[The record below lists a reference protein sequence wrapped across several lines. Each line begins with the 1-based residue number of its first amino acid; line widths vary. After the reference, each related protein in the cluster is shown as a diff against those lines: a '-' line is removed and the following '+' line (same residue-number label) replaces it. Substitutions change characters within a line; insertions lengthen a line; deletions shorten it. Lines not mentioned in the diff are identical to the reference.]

1 MDAIS
6 QIPSFHTNEELCTLL
21 LDAPSIESLSS
32 FFPPVL
38 RTCPSRIFW
47 AVTSPETGGKEGE
60 GTNRTTSSW
69 TCIYGSVN
77 SPMDP
82 SWIVGSRT
90 ELMFSGFCDNV
101 LARLRDRSSGQDFN
115 RLTFL

>member
-1 MDAIS
+1 
-6 QIPSFHTNEELCTLL
+6 
-21 LDAPSIESLSS
+21 
-32 FFPPVL
+32 
-38 RTCPSRIFW
+38 
-47 AVTSPETGGKEGE
+47 
-60 GTNRTTSSW
+60 
-69 TCIYGSVN
+69 
-77 SPMDP
+77 MDP